1 LANKSHYIRYIFI
14 ISYLIRTGRGSPTR
28 GALDITPGG
37 ITEWF
42 GVSKKLKWKNH
53 IMVKV
58 INTNI
63 NMSTPAHPEQRE
75 RRAVNV
81 QMHLP
86 MLVGMTPEQQAG
98 VLLGMDAEQKWEVFS
113 GMTPDQRDSVLA
125 AIDRNLLEALAA
137 IDAKEER
144 ERAQEQRERSAAA
157 AQERSMASKLR
168 GVQQRPKLA
177 SQRATHPPPPGR
189 GREDSN
195 KTKAMYRVGNYVTG
209 SAYSHTCVYQIIRVD
224 VSADEPLYT
233 VSECEFNED
242 IEIYMDADLPTIRV
256 WESEVE
262 FSKEITAFN
271 SAATGRMQAPEL
283 EALGYSYFRRQKIL
297 ELSSIFDGVSLYD
310 TRLDMINLFERK
322 SYKTWKCLSQEKRD
336 EFIAKVFDEFDWLPF
351 AAAHF

>member
-1 LANKSHYIRYIFI
+1 
-14 ISYLIRTGRGSPTR
+14 
-28 GALDITPGG
+28 
-37 ITEWF
+37 
-42 GVSKKLKWKNH
+42 
-53 IMVKV
+53 MVKV

-63 NMSTPAHPEQRE
+63 NMSTPAHPPHASQ
-75 RRAVNV
+75 
-81 QMHLP
+81 
-86 MLVGMTPEQQAG
+86 
-98 VLLGMDAEQKWEVFS
+98 DF
-113 GMTPDQRDSVLA
+113 
-125 AIDRNLLEALAA
+125 RNETDVLEALAELELEY
-137 IDAKEER
+137 KEER
-144 ERAQEQRERSAAA
+144 EKAQEQRERSAAA

-297 ELSSIFDGVSLYD
+297 ELSSIFDGVSIYD
-310 TRLDMINLFERK
+310 TRIDMINLFERK

-336 EFIAKVFDEFDWLPF
+336 EFIAKVFDEFDWSSREIRRSLLN
-351 AAAHF
+351 